1 MRLFDLFRFVWAHPL
16 NAEARIAALV
26 RVARWQIASRL
37 LPGPVALPFVDSAR
51 LFVTRGMT
59 GATGNWYCGLHE
71 HREMG
76 FLLHVLREAD
86 LFLDVGANVGSY
98 TILASGAVGARSVT
112 VEPVPS
118 TFVHLQRNVALN
130 GLGGRV
136 QCWQGGLAERSGTL
150 RFTTDFD
157 TVNHVLTAGER
168 GAAIE
173 VPVTTLDELVGDE
186 IPALIKIDVEGY
198 EWSVLKGARRALA
211 DPRVLAVIM
220 ETNGSGSRYGVSDD
234 ELVDEMRRFGF
245 AMYTYDPVTRVLT
258 EAGKGEGNTIFVRD
272 VSLARD
278 RVREARRFRLVNGS
292 I

>member
-157 TVNHVLTAGER
+157 TVNHVLTAGE
-168 GAAIE
+168 
-173 VPVTTLDELVGDE
+173 DE

-234 ELVDEMRRFGF
+234 ELVSEMRRFGF

-272 VSLARD
+272 ATLARE